1 VLTYAS
7 RRIVDSLNKLSLY
20 AFNAIQITTES
31 TLPNGR
37 HIPIRKPEEPLLT
50 DPMRGTLLVPVD
62 YGSSNQSLLGL
73 LGLSRRDRVF
83 TAFLPG
89 PFALPF
95 TLWSRRSGFPF
106 LPLLVVFHPTSFLVP
121 LLAQRLGFELMPV
134 SFDTFQPAMC

>member
-1 VLTYAS
+1 M
-7 RRIVDSLNKLSLY
+7 DSLNKLSLY

-50 DPMRGTLLVPVD
+50 GPMRGTFLVQ
-62 YGSSNQSLLGL
+62 STTQQQSLLGL
-73 LGLSRRDRVF
+73 LRLSRDRVF

-89 PFALPF
+89 PFALPL
-95 TLWSRRSGFPF
+95 TLWTWRSGFPF